1 MIDKFLELHTL
12 SKSEYLE
19 LLQYWENEEVVK
31 LSLIHI

>member
-19 LLQYWENEEVVK
+19 LLQCWENEE
-31 LSLIHI
+31 IPN